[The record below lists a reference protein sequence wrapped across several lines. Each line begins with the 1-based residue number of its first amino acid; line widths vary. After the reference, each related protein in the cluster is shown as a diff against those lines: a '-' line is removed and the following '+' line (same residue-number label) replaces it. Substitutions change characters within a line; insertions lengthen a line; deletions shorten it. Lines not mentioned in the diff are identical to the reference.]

1 MTLCPVEAMTLVSAS
16 DPGNPKRTKAKLD
29 RQQCIGCGVCLK
41 ACSHGALKL
50 KLREQRVLTPVNSVH
65 RVVLMAVERG
75 KLQNL
80 IFDNQVLF
88 NHRAMAAVLG
98 VILRLPPAKQ
108 ILASNQFR
116 SRYLLA
122 LIKKYTGRSG
132 F

>member
-1 MTLCPVEAMTLVSAS
+1 MP
-16 DPGNPKRTKAKLD
+16 
-29 RQQCIGCGVCLK
+29 GCGVSLK
-41 ACSHGALKL
+41 DCSTGALKL
-50 KLREQRVLTPVNSVH
+50 KLREQRVITPVNSVH

-98 VILRLPPAKQ
+98 VILKLPPAKQ

-122 LIKKYTGRSG
+122 LIKNNTRR
-132 F
+132 